1 MFEVAVLAV
10 PDDMMGEKVGAVIV
24 PKPKMQIDVADLLA
38 FVKTR
43 IADFK
48 VPEYVCVRNEP
59 LPRNP
64 GGKILKKR
72 LREEAKWAK
81 ACP

>member
-1 MFEVAVLAV
+1 
-10 PDDMMGEKVGAVIV
+10 MMGEKVGAVIV
-24 PKPKMQIDVADLLA
+24 LKPDHQTDVREILEFTAE
-38 FVKTR
+38 R

-48 VPEYVCVRNEP
+48 VPQFAVIRKEL

-72 LREEAKWAK
+72 LRDEVAWGEAVR
-81 ACP
+81 

>member
-1 MFEVAVLAV
+1 
-10 PDDMMGEKVGAVIV
+10 MMGEKVGAVIV
-24 PKPKMQIDVADLLA
+24 PKPHTKVDVADLLA
-38 FVKTR
+38 FTKTQ

-48 VPEYVCVRNEP
+48 VPEYVSVRTEP

-72 LREEAKWAK
+72 LRDETAWGD
-81 ACP
+81 PVR

>member
-1 MFEVAVLAV
+1 
-10 PDDMMGEKVGAVIV
+10 MMGEKVGAVIV
-24 PKPKMQIDVADLLA
+24 PKPNARVDVADLVA
-38 FVKTR
+38 FAKTR

-48 VPEYVCVRNEP
+48 VPEYVVIRNEA

-72 LREEAKWAK
+72 LRDEIAWGE
-81 ACP
+81 PVR

>member
-1 MFEVAVLAV
+1 
-10 PDDMMGEKVGAVIV
+10 VIV
-24 PKPKMQIDVADLLA
+24 PKPKMQLDVADLLT

-43 IADFK
+43 IAEFK
-48 VPEYVCVRNEP
+48 VPEYVAVRSEP

-72 LREEAKWAK
+72 LREETAWGQAVR
-81 ACP
+81 